1 MFSNITGI
9 VIIITYLVNFIYT
22 DGVYTITVGY
32 TTYMQNLSFELKF
45 ELCVMHLMMRVYT
58 LSVYRRLILSI
69 ISNVIINVILI

>member
-22 DGVYTITVGY
+22 DDVYTITVGY
-32 TTYMQNLSFELKF
+32 TTHMQNLSFELKF